1 MKILHVINNLT
12 EIGGAEK
19 MLANLVN
26 ASQND
31 EIMIISLL
39 DYDQELVERIFN
51 DKNLTIKAIKLNK
64 TTLLANIFELK
75 KTINAF
81 NPDIIQTWMYASNVI
96 VSLVNL
102 IFFQKYFIFFVIH
115 HSLAILSG

>member
-81 NPDIIQTWMYASNVI
+81 NPDIIQT
-96 VSLVNL
+96 
-102 IFFQKYFIFFVIH
+102 
-115 HSLAILSG
+115 